1 MNFLMKS
8 NQVTQLDDNWRR
20 PTLEDCKNAA
30 FKIGL
35 SDADAEKFFEFYEA
49 RGWLIKGGV
58 RVEKPE
64 YQMKYLKNQTDF
76 FSKFKAE
83 KKEDKS
89 VCYWCGKNSDGEK
102 RLTPFEMYKA
112 EGHAFCGKWH
122 YDLWVRKGR
131 PEK

>member
-1 MNFLMKS
+1 LNFLMKS

-30 FKIGL
+30 LKIGL

-83 KKEDKS
+83 KKEDTTI
-89 VCYWCGKNSDGEK
+89 CYRCGKNVGEDGK
-102 RLTPFEMYKA
+102 ILRVLLKA
-112 EGHAFCGKWH
+112 DGHSWCSSYCH
-122 YDLWVRKGR
+122 SVWVRKGR